1 MDFIRIVLV
10 RTSHPGNIGATAR
23 AMKNMDLHNLHLVSP
38 LQFPHHDASARAS
51 GADDLLAKAVVHSTL
66 EDALADC
73 SLVYATTARSRT
85 LNFEVKM
92 PEEACK
98 EIISQPHKK
107 IAVVF
112 GNERT
117 GLTNDEMNL
126 AHHRVCIPTSQAY
139 SSLNLAQ
146 AVQVLC
152 YELFKQ
158 KMHQDPTVFVT
169 TPSYE
174 YPPASMEQMHSYLS
188 RLEEQ
193 LLAIDFLKP
202 PHAMLMKRLK
212 RLYTRAQLD
221 ENEINML
228 QGIVSAVDRA
238 IKKRS
243 LRDD

>member
-1 MDFIRIVLV
+1 MDNIRIILV

-23 AMKNMDLHNLHLVSP
+23 AMKNMDLHNLHLVCP

-51 GADDLLAKAVVHSTL
+51 GADDLLAHATVHNTL
-66 EDALADC
+66 EEALADC

-85 LNFEVKM
+85 LNFQPKL

-98 EIISQPHKK
+98 EIISQPDKK
-107 IAVVF
+107 IAIVF

-117 GLTNDEMNL
+117 GLTNEEMNL
-126 AHHRVCIPTSQAY
+126 AHHRLCIPTSKVY

-146 AVQVLC
+146 AVQVIC

-158 KMHQDPTVFVT
+158 KLHQDPSVFSMHET
-169 TPSYE
+169 NET
-174 YPPASMEQMHSYLS
+174 PPASMEQMQNYFI
-188 RLEEQ
+188 RLEQQ
-193 LLAIDFLKP
+193 LLDIHFLKP

-238 IKKRS
+238 IKKKS
-243 LRDD
+243 EFDF